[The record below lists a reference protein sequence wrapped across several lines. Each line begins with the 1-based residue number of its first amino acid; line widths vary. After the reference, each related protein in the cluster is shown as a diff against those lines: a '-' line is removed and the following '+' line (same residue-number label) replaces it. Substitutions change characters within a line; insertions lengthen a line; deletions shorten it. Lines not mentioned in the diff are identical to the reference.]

1 MLEHERKYTQIG
13 LTTHTVHVRFSFRLD
28 FRSGFQDLAT
38 TSIPNIKT
46 SQASK
51 ISHATQLRHQA
62 QPQRSRTASS
72 SPPPVPFHHRMNT
85 SWTIPND
92 HTPLLS
98 TFLPRS
104 CITSCDS
111 ACSCAPLIAISI
123 IAAANSS
130 AFIAG

>member
-72 SPPPVPFHHRMNT
+72 SPPPVPFPSSNEH
-85 SWTIPND
+85 
-92 HTPLLS
+92 LS
-98 TFLPRS
+98 DNSQRSYPFTQHLPPTFLHHVM
-104 CITSCDS
+104 
-111 ACSCAPLIAISI
+111 
-123 IAAANSS
+123 
-130 AFIAG
+130 

>member
-1 MLEHERKYTQIG
+1 MLEHERNTTQIS
-13 LTTHTVHVRFSFRLD
+13 LTTRTVHVCFSFRLD
-28 FRSGFQDLAT
+28 FRSGIQDLAT
-38 TSIPNIKT
+38 KSIPNIKT

-62 QPQRSRTASS
+62 QPQRSRSASS
-72 SPPPVPFHHRMNT
+72 SLPPFPFPSSNEHLSDNPHH
-85 SWTIPND
+85 

-111 ACSCAPLIAISI
+111 ACSSAPLIAMSI